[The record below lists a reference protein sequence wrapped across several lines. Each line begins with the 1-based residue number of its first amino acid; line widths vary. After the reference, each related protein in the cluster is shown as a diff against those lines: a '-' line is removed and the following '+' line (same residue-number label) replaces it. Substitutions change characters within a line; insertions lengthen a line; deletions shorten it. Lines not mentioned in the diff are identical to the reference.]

1 MSKNLFVWVGIIGLF
16 ALFIGFITSN
26 TPAIKLLKR
35 RRKPVQRIA
44 YLAFLAASIH
54 LFFFSHDLT
63 YLVIFFVYLLL
74 KIWERRPVK
83 VKPVGEIKSEPV
95 KSVPSLM
102 AARVINHGML
112 TDHVLELVVEVHQ
125 ELVVLPGQW
134 ALFSFTDKE

>member
-1 MSKNLFVWVGIIGLF
+1 M
-16 ALFIGFITSN
+16 
-26 TPAIKLLKR
+26 
-35 RRKPVQRIA
+35 
-44 YLAFLAASIH
+44 
-54 LFFFSHDLT
+54 
-63 YLVIFFVYLLL
+63 YLLL